1 MPLLTL
7 TSDIGVQDFM
17 PAAIKGQI
25 MQVNNA
31 FNILDVTHLLSP
43 FNYPQAAY
51 VCRNAIKNFP
61 EGTFHII
68 LINLFDDKCDHLLI
82 VEHNGHYIGCADNG
96 LITMILEEVP
106 QKVVAIPLEKNVPI
120 NVLYCANVFAKAFT
134 SIAAGQSLSQ
144 IGDTNVSINV
154 KNPLRPLLGNNW
166 IEGQIIFI
174 DNFENVI
181 VNISKD
187 EFEEQRKGRRFSI
200 VFKRDEVIE
209 KISETYAD
217 VPEGEK
223 VAIFNSAGYL
233 EIAINKGNAAG
244 LFGLQSFAEKQ
255 QQVLQVQFS
264 NNHIFYQTVK
274 VFFQ

>member
-25 MQVNNA
+25 MQA
-31 FNILDVTHLLSP
+31 DPSFNIIDVTHLLSP

-61 EGTFHII
+61 AGTFHLI
-68 LINLFDDKCDHLLI
+68 LINLFDEKCDHLLLI
-82 VEHNGHYIGCADNG
+82 EHNGHYIGCADNG
-96 LITMILEEVP
+96 LVTMILEEVP
-106 QKVVAIPLEKNVPI
+106 QKISALTLEKNQPRNI
-120 NVLYCANVFAKAFT
+120 LYCTGIFAKAFSKLANGIPFAEIGYPDI
-134 SIAAGQSLSQ
+134 SIK
-144 IGDTNVSINV
+144 V
-154 KNPLRPLLGNNW
+154 KNPLKPMLGNNW

-181 VNISKD
+181 VNISKE

-200 VFKRDEVIE
+200 VFKRDESIE

-223 VAIFNSAGYL
+223 VALFNAAGYL

-244 LFGLQSFAEKQ
+244 LFGLQGFSERQ
-255 QQVLQVQFS
+255 QKVLQVQFS

-274 VFFQ
+274 VYFQ